1 MTATT
6 FHERRAVVTGGGSGI
21 GLATA
26 LLLERRGAEVT
37 VLDLDIGNV
46 PPSCRAIAVDGRDAA
61 AVQTAVASVG
71 PLDILVNAIG
81 IEYVASTEDTSAD
94 DWDRVLR
101 TNLSSYHYATRAAL
115 QQMTT
120 GGSIVHVASQLAL
133 VGARRFAAY
142 TATKAGIVGYA
153 RSLALE
159 IAPRGI
165 RVNVVCPGAVDTPLL
180 QRQFAA
186 GSGPQGT
193 LADLVAMHPLG
204 RLGTA
209 VEIAEPIAF
218 LCSDAAS
225 FMTGSVL
232 VVDGGY
238 VAQ

>member
-1 MTATT
+1 MTSMT
-6 FHERRAVVTGGGSGI
+6 FHGRRALVTGGGSGI

-46 PPSCRAIAVDGRDAA
+46 PPGCRAVAVDGRDAA
-61 AVQTAVASVG
+61 AVRAAVASVG
-71 PLDILVNAIG
+71 PLDVLVNAIG
-81 IEYVASTEDTSAD
+81 VEYVASTEDTSAD

-101 TNLSSYHYATRAAL
+101 TNLSSYHYATSAAL
-115 QQMTT
+115 EQMTE
-120 GGSIVHVASQLAL
+120 GSAIVHVASQLAL

-159 IAPRGI
+159 LAPRGI

-193 LADLVAMHPLG
+193 WADLVAMHPLG

-209 VEIAEPIAF
+209 FEIAEPIAF

-225 FMTGSVL
+225 FMTGSIV